1 MAVLTAPKESSHAEE
16 QMVEQMMLE
25 EALGAVV
32 VSDEKTRGDGKER
45 DYGGGP
51 ERKNCEGQT

>member
-1 MAVLTAPKESSHAEE
+1 
-16 QMVEQMMLE
+16 MMLE
-25 EALGAVV
+25 EAFGAVV
-32 VSDEKTRGDGKER
+32 VSDKKTGGDGKER

>member
-1 MAVLTAPKESSHAEE
+1 
-16 QMVEQMMLE
+16 MLE

-32 VSDEKTRGDGKER
+32 VSNEKTRGDGKER

>member
-1 MAVLTAPKESSHAEE
+1 
-16 QMVEQMMLE
+16 MMLE

-32 VSDEKTRGDGKER
+32 VSDEKTCGDGKER